1 MSEADIL
8 KWNGKYGAIATPVAA
23 EPDDELSAYA
33 ALIPR
38 KGRALDLACGLGKN
52 TLFLAKYGLA
62 VDAIDGSIEALNR
75 LQASARASGLDQRVL
90 VRQADLDG
98 YTLAECAYDLILVVR
113 YLNRDLLPGIASAL
127 KPGGILIYKTF
138 NRNILKQRPGFNLA
152 YTIETTELID
162 AFPMLEMIT
171 DNREVTS
178 SEYAFM
184 IARQA
189 SKYHS
194 RESGNPRIQ
203 SAFC

>member
-8 KWNGKYGAIATPVAA
+8 KWDGKYGAIATPVAA
-23 EPDDELSAYA
+23 EPDNELSAYA
-33 ALIPR
+33 TSIPR

-52 TLFLAKYGLA
+52 TLFLAKHGLA
-62 VDAIDGSIEALNR
+62 VDAIDGSLEALNR

-98 YTLAECAYDLILVVR
+98 YTLAESAYDLILVVR
-113 YLNRDLLPGIASAL
+113 YLNRDLIPGIVNAL

-138 NRNILKQRPGFNLA
+138 NRNILKQRPGFNPA

-162 AFPMLEMIT
+162 AFPMLEVIT

-189 SKYHS
+189 SKHRS
-194 RESGNPRIQ
+194 R
-203 SAFC
+203 